1 MLPPVVDEELAV
13 LLLETVLLPSVE
25 EAELGEELAAVFV
38 DVVGP
43 RVVEAALVAV
53 EVEALDGDDDELAA
67 LLVDVE
73 LPGVVESVL
82 AEELGA

>member
-38 DVVGP
+38 DVVAP

-53 EVEALDGDDDELAA
+53 EVEALDDDDELAA

>member
-25 EAELGEELAAVFV
+25 EAELGEELAAVFA

-53 EVEALDGDDDELAA
+53 EVEALDDDDELAA

>member
-1 MLPPVVDEELAV
+1 M

-53 EVEALDGDDDELAA
+53 EVEALDDEVELAA

>member
-53 EVEALDGDDDELAA
+53 EVEALDDDDELAA